1 MSTITVFLIAL
12 SLAMDAFAVS
22 VSNGIAIKKFRVSDG
37 IRMGLIFGIFQCL
50 MPLFG
55 WLLGSSVRAY
65 IEAVDH
71 WIAFILLLLIGG
83 NMVKEAFTKD
93 EGKEDCKQDFVLTG
107 KKLLLQGIATSIDA
121 LAVGISFAML
131 DVDIV
136 AAAIIIGVVCF
147 AVSFVGGSL
156 GKKLGEVF
164 EERAELLG
172 GIVLIA
178 IGAKILI
185 EHLFF

>member
-1 MSTITVFLIAL
+1 MGIVTVFLIAL

-22 VSNGIAIKKFRVSDG
+22 VSNGIALKNFRVSDG
-37 IRMGLIFGIFQCL
+37 IRMGAFFGVFQCM
-50 MPLFG
+50 MPLAG
-55 WLLGSSVRAY
+55 WILGNSVRVY

-71 WIAFILLLLIGG
+71 WIAFALLLLIGG
-83 NMVKEAFTKD
+83 NMVNEAGSKNDD
-93 EGKEDCKQDFVLTG
+93 ENDSKCDFVLSN
-107 KKLLLQGIATSIDA
+107 KKLLLQAVATSIDA

-131 DVDIV
+131 NVDIV
-136 AAAIIIGVVCF
+136 GAAIIIGVVCF
-147 AVSFVGGSL
+147 VISFVGGSL

-178 IGAKILI
+178 IGAKILA
-185 EHLFF
+185 EHLLF

>member
-1 MSTITVFLIAL
+1 MGIVTVFFIAL

-22 VSNGIAIKKFRVSDG
+22 VSNGIALKNFKVSDG
-37 IRMGLIFGIFQCL
+37 VKMGACFGLFQCM
-50 MPLFG
+50 MPLIG
-55 WLLGSSVRAY
+55 WMLGNSVRVY
-65 IEAVDH
+65 IEAIDH
-71 WIAFILLLLIGG
+71 WIAFALLLLIGG
-83 NMVKEAFTKD
+83 NMVKEALSKDKD
-93 EGKEDCKQDFVLTG
+93 EDDRKADFVLTN
-107 KKLLLQGIATSIDA
+107 KKLVVQAVATSIDA

-131 DVDIV
+131 NVDIISASIV
-136 AAAIIIGVVCF
+136 IGVVCF
-147 AVSFVGGSL
+147 VVSFVGGSL

-164 EERAELLG
+164 KDRAEILG